1 MHKLCIG
8 FSPELAI
15 YMWRLQSVQVSVFE
29 VATSM
34 YEIVPKKSSSSWEH
48 WPSADLSM
56 CCCLRSPF
64 GVQAMNCASEKTWT
78 VYLPCVLVIK
88 KMHENKI
95 HQDTPGR
102 IPSPYQWPFPLIPS
116 VTSEHLTSFPA
127 SRQGILIRSLLITYL
142 LTNYTS
148 VDTKILPLW
157 LQAPFGKRVNKS

>member
-1 MHKLCIG
+1 MHWFLPWAGNLHVEAPVCSSECFWSCYICVWDCTKEIQFQLGTLTQRRPKHVLLFTESFWCSGDELC
-8 FSPELAI
+8 FWED
-15 YMWRLQSVQVSVFE
+15 MDCVF
-29 VATSM
+29 TLCPG
-34 YEIVPKKSSSSWEH
+34 Y
-48 WPSADLSM
+48 
-56 CCCLRSPF
+56 
-64 GVQAMNCASEKTWT
+64 
-78 VYLPCVLVIK
+78 K